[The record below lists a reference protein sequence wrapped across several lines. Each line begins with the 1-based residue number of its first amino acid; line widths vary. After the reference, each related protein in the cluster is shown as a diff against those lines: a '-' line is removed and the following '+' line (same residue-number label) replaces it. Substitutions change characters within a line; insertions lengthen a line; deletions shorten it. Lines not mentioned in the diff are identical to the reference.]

1 MNTFLN
7 HQVVFIDKKNT
18 MLVQHKLINE
28 KALSIL
34 VQGRPYC
41 VIMRTPGDELQH
53 VAGFCLY
60 KKLIDIPDDLTSLSF
75 KNDTDT
81 NIVAITLSESRKE
94 KISHLLEKQNMAQT
108 NCCPCEKDII
118 TDETLIDVESAINC
132 LRELSN
138 HQPLRSDTH
147 AAHAAALYSSDFE
160 LLSVAEDVGRHN
172 AVDKA
177 IGKLFL
183 DNTLSIAYL
192 LILSSRISYEL
203 VQKAARAKISV
214 ILAMSRPTSLAV
226 ELATKLNM
234 TLACFASGSGLY
246 IFCGKHRFKVTI

>member
-18 MLVQHKLINE
+18 ISVQHKLINE

-75 KNDTDT
+75 KDDTDT

-94 KISHLLEKQNMAQT
+94 KISHLLEKQDMAQT
-108 NCCPCEKDII
+108 DCCSCEKDIM
-118 TDETLIDVESAINC
+118 TDETSIDVKSAINC
-132 LRELSN
+132 LGELSN

-183 DNTLSIAYL
+183 DNTLSRAYL

-226 ELATKLNM
+226 KLATKLNM
-234 TLACFASGSGLY
+234 TLACLANGSGLY